1 MRDIVAPEFRV
12 LFASL
17 SGQIWNSIQ
26 YYGNKTRYL
35 WAEMAC
41 YYLNAKRVILGEV
54 IMGNTPTGIP
64 SSGVLTTLMRTWSAT
79 RTVARESIKPK
90 SMTVEAYLLPQHM
103 HHNRAEIQSGDLCGC
118 ISCVQMF
125 PRGEIR
131 RWSGAGTTAV
141 CPRCDTAAVVGE
153 GAGFQLTPELLHR
166 AHQLLFEGKGR
177 RA

>member
-1 MRDIVAPEFRV
+1 
-12 LFASL
+12 
-17 SGQIWNSIQ
+17 
-26 YYGNKTRYL
+26 
-35 WAEMAC
+35 MAC
-41 YYLNAKRVILGEV
+41 YYLNAKRVILGEG

-79 RTVARESIKPK
+79 RTVARESIKSKPI
-90 SMTVEAYLLPQHM
+90 TVEAYLLPQHM

-131 RWSGAGTTAV
+131 RWSGAGTSAV
-141 CPRCDTAAVVGE
+141 CPRCDTAAVVGA